1 MRQRAPT
8 LLLTCMLLGISLGW
22 GSALIFPAVVLPS
35 FQDVRAAYR
44 PSDVQLLDRHGMVL
58 HELRLEKRGR
68 RFPWSPLSAISPA
81 LQAAVIASED
91 RRFYGHGGVDGRALC
106 AAALLW
112 LTSGARRGASTISMQ
127 LVGLLDPEV
136 SHDSKPRTLA
146 QKWRQ
151 MRLAWALERTW
162 SKAEILEAYLNLVTF
177 RGELQ
182 GTTAAAA
189 ILFGK
194 APHGI
199 TELEAAILAV
209 LVRAPNAS
217 PSAVIQRTLALASG
231 QEQPMLQDAVTATV
245 IRALETSANRG
256 PRATL
261 ALHAAHRLLR
271 VAPASGPVTSTLDVE
286 LQRVATESLRQHL
299 MAVRGQRVSDGAI
312 LVVDNASG
320 EVLAY
325 VAGSAELSSA
335 RYVDGIQARRQPGSA
350 LKPFLYGMALE
361 QRLLTPASLLEDTPL
376 DLSVVG
382 GLYRPRNYDER
393 FRGLVTLRTA
403 LAASLNIPAV
413 RTLELVGAEAF
424 VQQLRRLGFA
434 GVVQSGEYYGPS
446 LALGSVEVSL
456 WELVN
461 AYRTL
466 ANGGVWRP
474 LRMTPE
480 DPDRAP
486 SHRVYSVE
494 TAFLLSQLLADR
506 ESRSPTFGLENP
518 LGTRFWS
525 AVKTG
530 TSKEMRDNWCIGFT
544 QRYTVGVW
552 VGNLSGEPMR
562 QVSGITGAA
571 PIWLEVLSWLHRV
584 GPSGPLLPPAGV
596 LARPITF
603 SGDIEPGRV
612 EWFLAGTEPEV
623 PGSHLPEAFARILA
637 PVSGSVI
644 VLDPD
649 IPPAQQRVIFEGD
662 GGGPDLRWVLD
673 GKDVGPASAPLIW
686 EPLPGG
692 HTLSL
697 VDGERR
703 ALDIVAFIVRGA
715 TPRPPP

>member
-1 MRQRAPT
+1 
-8 LLLTCMLLGISLGW
+8 
-22 GSALIFPAVVLPS
+22 
-35 FQDVRAAYR
+35 VRAAYR
-44 PSDVQLLDRHGMVL
+44 PSDVQLLDRHSMVL
-58 HELRLEKRGR
+58 HELRVEKSGR
-68 RFPWSPLSAISPA
+68 RLAWSPLSAISPA

-91 RRFYGHGGVDGRALC
+91 RRFYRHGGVDARALC
-106 AAALLW
+106 AAAVQW
-112 LTSGARRGASTISMQ
+112 LASGVRRGASTISMQ
-127 LVGLLDPEV
+127 LVGLLDPDV
-136 SHDSKPRTLA
+136 SHHSKPRTLG

-151 MRLAWALERTW
+151 IRLAWALERTW
-162 SKAEILEAYLNLVTF
+162 SKSEILEAYLNLVTF

-182 GTTAAAA
+182 GISAAAA
-189 ILFGK
+189 LLFGK

-199 TELEAAILAV
+199 TEIEAAILAV

-217 PSAVIQRTLALASG
+217 PSAVVQRASALAMRQG
-231 QEQPMLQDAVTATV
+231 QAVLQDAVTATV
-245 IRALETSANRG
+245 LRALEASANRG

-261 ALHAAHRLLR
+261 APHAAHRLLH
-271 VAPASGPVTSTLDVE
+271 APYASSAVSSTLDGG
-286 LQRVATESLRQHL
+286 LQRVASDSLRQHL
-299 MAVRGQRVSDGAI
+299 MAVRGQRVSDGAV

-320 EVLAY
+320 DVLAY

-350 LKPFLYGMALE
+350 LKPFLYGMALD

-376 DLSVVG
+376 DLSVAG

-393 FRGLVTLRTA
+393 FRGLVTVRTA

-434 GVVQSGEYYGPS
+434 GVIQSGDYYGPS

-466 ANGGVWRP
+466 ANEGVWRP
-474 LRMTPE
+474 LRMMPE
-480 DPDRAP
+480 ISDGAP
-486 SHRVYSVE
+486 SRRVYSVE
-494 TAFLLSQLLADR
+494 TAFLLAHLLADR
-506 ESRSPTFGLENP
+506 ESRSATFGLENP
-518 LGTRFWS
+518 LATRFWS

-530 TSKEMRDNWCIGFT
+530 TSKDMRDNWCIGFT

-571 PIWLEVLSWLHRV
+571 PIWLEVISWLHRV
-584 GPSGPLLPPAGV
+584 GPSGPILPPAGV
-596 LARPITF
+596 IARPIIF
-603 SGDIEPGRV
+603 WGNIEPGRT
-612 EWFLAGTEPEV
+612 EWFLAGTEPEA
-623 PGSHLPEAFARILA
+623 PGSQLPEALARILA
-637 PVSGSVI
+637 PASGAVI

-649 IPPAQQRVIFEGD
+649 IPPAQQRLIFEGD
-662 GGGPDLRWVLD
+662 GGSPDLRWVLD
-673 GKDVGPASAPLIW
+673 GHDVGPGPDPVVW

-692 HTLSL
+692 HTLLL

-703 ALDIVAFIVRGA
+703 PLDMVTFSVRNA
-715 TPRPPP
+715 TPRPPQ